1 MSGNQCQEL
10 TNPQTDTR
18 THTETCCSTH
28 PTHSQ
33 RFERKMTRS
42 GAARNMGLMRHSRT
56 AMRSAFHPHTGR
68 HAHTSYRNLS
78 RGSVSFFT
86 VSTICRNLSFKYTQT
101 CMHTRTHFP
110 SSLAST
116 SITLR
121 SSSLR
126 FPSPLAMC
134 SLINHHTVASLCVC
148 VCVSVCA
155 TEDWRLGYGLRG
167 NCACMQSHKPACLIA
182 YS

>member
-1 MSGNQCQEL
+1 MVVGGEIQIVKSVLPVCGVMTGAGGLVRKSMSRAHK
-10 TNPQTDTR
+10 PTDRHTH

-86 VSTICRNLSFKYTQT
+86 VSTICRNLSFKHTQT
-101 CMHTRTHFP
+101 CKHTHTHEHTSHP
-110 SSLAST
+110 LLHPLQSLLDHPASVFH
-116 SITLR
+116 LLWR
-121 SSSLR
+121 
-126 FPSPLAMC
+126 
-134 SLINHHTVASLCVC
+134 CVH
-148 VCVSVCA
+148 
-155 TEDWRLGYGLRG
+155 L
-167 NCACMQSHKPACLIA
+167 
-182 YS
+182 